1 MEEDSLLAERA
12 LSCISQCFEM
22 KLELTG
28 NQYAAAYLQW
38 FRQLYW
44 LIGVYVILMFYRTA
58 TNQSLCFG
66 ISKPIVLHGKRACFA
81 S

>member
-22 KLELTG
+22 KLVPIG
-28 NQYAAAYLQW
+28 YQYAAAYLQW

-44 LIGVYVILMFYRTA
+44 LMGVYVILMFYRTA
-58 TNQSLCFG
+58 TNQ
-66 ISKPIVLHGKRACFA
+66 
-81 S
+81 

>member
-22 KLELTG
+22 KLVPIG
-28 NQYAAAYLQW
+28 YQYAEAYLQW

-44 LIGVYVILMFYRTA
+44 LMGVYVILIFYRTA
-58 TNQSLCFG
+58 INQSLCSG